1 MPHLEVESKQLMW
14 RHLRTVLQTRL
25 SAIALLIPKWTQGK
39 ALVQYNGW
47 NNLIVTCIQS
57 HRKKRKKCYSLRI
70 SSVGYLL
77 GTAATEQI
85 PGSTPCSPHI
95 CLFSFYLVHLSLC
108 CNQLTMIQ
116 CLKALSSLQ
125 IHTCLLIPLLK
136 DESLFFFT
144 ENLGQCRPPLVVKT
158 TWVCFYRLPHKVY
171 PAKGP
176 KCVLYILK
184 SYDRS

>member
-136 DESLFFFT
+136 DESLFCFFYWESGT
-144 ENLGQCRPPLVVKT
+144 MQAPSGGQNNVSMFLQAST
-158 TWVCFYRLPHKVY
+158 QSL
-171 PAKGP
+171 
-176 KCVLYILK
+176 
-184 SYDRS
+184 SS